1 MKHRR
6 GGLTDLSIFIHQYH
20 INKFYLQKQKH
31 KSNSHNA
38 TIHYSY
44 PELNMLLSELVF
56 RLCRRGEQLGG
67 GFSKLHKC
75 MPLRGLQIHPRIK
88 KEKKKKERNI
98 F

>member
-1 MKHRR
+1 
-6 GGLTDLSIFIHQYH
+6 
-20 INKFYLQKQKH
+20 
-31 KSNSHNA
+31 
-38 TIHYSY
+38 
-44 PELNMLLSELVF
+44 MLLSELVF